1 MYFVYNILGT
11 IITLISPLIIL
22 YRISIGKEDY
32 KRFKERFCIYK
43 RANTEK
49 NLIWFHAA
57 SVGEL
62 MSIIPLIKR
71 FENDKKIKKFYLQP
85 LQPVLQIFLKN

>member
-1 MYFVYNILGT
+1 MYFVYNLLGI

-49 NLIWFHAA
+49 DLIWLHAA
-57 SVGEL
+57 SVGETN
-62 MSIIPLIKR
+62 SVIPLIQ
-71 FENDKKIKKFYLQP
+71 NLIKKNNN
-85 LQPVLQIFLKN
+85 IFILKSLK